1 MSLRIFAGDD
11 DNLNKIGS
19 NEANNDVTTTKNN
32 NNNARHRF
40 HPEKKGIRVFGIA
53 ESFNKFD
60 TRKKSTLAGVVMR
73 RDLIIDGI
81 AFGNATL
88 KGNDSTENILSMFKS
103 LKRDDVNCIMLDGL
117 IISMYNIVDG
127 ELIQNKTGLPVI
139 AITFEDSK
147 GLEDNIRY
155 HFPDESKLKLEQ
167 YGKLGKR
174 DRVMLKTGKPLFIRY
189 WGLTLKRAVAI
200 LDSFTLQGSIPEPIR
215 VTKLAARGVA
225 EALQQQSTI

>member
-1 MSLRIFAGDD
+1 MSLRIFAGDDD

-19 NEANNDVTTTKNN
+19 NEANNDNN
-32 NNNARHRF
+32 NNNAKHRF

-53 ESFNKFD
+53 ESFKKFD
-60 TRKKSTLAGVVMR
+60 TKKKSTLAGVVMR
-73 RDLIIDGI
+73 RDLVIDGMV
-81 AFGNATL
+81 FGNATL

-103 LKRDDVNCIMLDGL
+103 LKRNDVNCIMLDGL

-127 ELIQNKTGLPVI
+127 GLIQNKTGLPVI

-167 YGKLGKR
+167 YRKLGKR
-174 DRVMLKTGKPLFIRY
+174 DQVMLKTGKPLFIRY
-189 WGLTLKRAVAI
+189 WGLTLTRAMT
-200 LDSFTLQGSIPEPIR
+200 LLNSFTLQGSIPEPTR
-215 VTKLAARGVA
+215 VAKLAARGVA
-225 EALQQQSTI
+225 AALQQQTI

>member
-1 MSLRIFAGDD
+1 MSVRIFTGDD
-11 DNLNKIGS
+11 NINKISS
-19 NEANNDVTTTKNN
+19 NDADNNNKNDINNN
-32 NNNARHRF
+32 NNNAKNRF

-53 ESFNKFD
+53 ESFKKFN
-60 TRKKSTLAGVVMR
+60 TKKSTLAGVVMR

-81 AFGNATL
+81 VFGNATL

-147 GLEDNIRY
+147 GLEDSIRY
-155 HFPDESKLKLEQ
+155 HFPDDSKLKLEQ
-167 YGKLGKR
+167 YDKLGKR
-174 DRVMLKTGKPLFIRY
+174 DQVILKTGKHLFIRY
-189 WGLTLKRAVAI
+189 WGLTLKRAMTI
-200 LDSFTLQGSIPEPIR
+200 LNSFTLQGSIPEPIR
-215 VTKLAARGVA
+215 VAKLAARGMA
-225 EALQQQSTI
+225 HQQQTI

>member
-19 NEANNDVTTTKNN
+19 NEANNDDDN
-32 NNNARHRF
+32 NNNAMHRF

-53 ESFNKFD
+53 ESFNRFD
-60 TRKKSTLAGVVMR
+60 TRKKSTLGGVVMR

-81 AFGNATL
+81 VFGNATL

-174 DRVMLKTGKPLFIRY
+174 DQVVLKTGKYLFIRY
-189 WGLTLKRAVAI
+189 WGLTLKRAVTI

-215 VTKLAARGVA
+215 VAKLAARGA
-225 EALQQQSTI
+225 AAAPQQSTI

>member
-11 DNLNKIGS
+11 DDNLNKISS
-19 NEANNDVTTTKNN
+19 NEANNN
-32 NNNARHRF
+32 NNNAKHRF

-53 ESFNKFD
+53 ESFKEFD
-60 TRKKSTLAGVVMR
+60 TKKKSTLAGVVMR
-73 RDLIIDGI
+73 RDLIIDGVV
-81 AFGNATL
+81 FGNATL

-189 WGLTLKRAVAI
+189 WGLTLKRAVTI
-200 LDSFTLQGSIPEPIR
+200 LNSFTLQGSIPEPIR
-215 VTKLAARGVA
+215 VAKLAARGVMA
-225 EALQQQSTI
+225 VAHQQQSI

>member
-1 MSLRIFAGDD
+1 MSVRIFAGDD
-11 DNLNKIGS
+11 NINKIGS
-19 NEANNDVTTTKNN
+19 NEENNDV
-32 NNNARHRF
+32 NNAKF

-53 ESFNKFD
+53 ESFKKFN
-60 TRKKSTLAGVVMR
+60 TKKSTLAGVVMR

-81 AFGNATL
+81 VFGNATL

-155 HFPDESKLKLEQ
+155 HFPDDSELKLEQ
-167 YGKLGKR
+167 YDKLGKR
-174 DRVMLKTGKPLFIRY
+174 DQVMLKTGKLLFIRY
-189 WGLTLKRAVAI
+189 WGLTLGRAITV
-200 LDSFTLQGSIPEPIR
+200 LNSFTLQGSIPEPIR
-215 VTKLAARGVA
+215 VAKLAARGA
-225 EALQQQSTI
+225 AAAAPPPPPH